1 MRDIASKV
9 DNVDTLSA
17 AEFNSYMSELE
28 NAVTKSGITLDP
40 AGGPDTSAVMLAQ
53 AVTRAAQGGM
63 SYEDSGAAD
72 AYVLTAS
79 GGFEAPAAYF
89 DGQLVMFQ
97 AGNANT
103 GASTINVSTIGVTD
117 LKDAT
122 GTALAADA
130 IAADAYYIAKY
141 NLAGTEFR
149 VVFSG
154 SSAVPED
161 NFSSALL
168 HVNNELSTGVST
180 GTHGSTAYVTSP
192 LNTVKTNE
200 IAGASL
206 STDTITLPAGTYYL
220 DGFSCSQTGTTSLI
234 DTKAKIRNT
243 TDGADLIIGGS
254 GRNQTGST
262 NYFLPVSGRFT
273 LAGTK
278 DIELFSRASTA
289 GVTFGSEVNTGDV
302 EVYSQIKIW
311 KVA

>member
-40 AGGPDTSAVMLAQ
+40 SGGPDTSAVMLAQ

-79 GGFEAPAAYF
+79 GGFEAPDAYF

-97 AGNANT
+97 AGNTNT
-103 GASTINVSTIGVTD
+103 GASTINVATIGVTD

-130 IAADAYYIAKY
+130 IVADAYYIAKY

-154 SSAVPED
+154 SSVAATSD
-161 NFSSALL
+161 ALL
-168 HVNNELSTGVST
+168 HIRDERSAATNGPTTTGG
-180 GTHGSTAYVTSP
+180 GTFDTINI
-192 LNTVKTNE
+192 NTVKTNE
-200 IAGASL
+200 ITGASL
-206 STDTITLPAGTYYL
+206 SANVITLPAGTYYAE
-220 DGFSCSQTGTTSLI
+220 GFVNYYSSTTPGQVLKSRL
-234 DTKAKIRNT
+234 RNT
-243 TDGADLIIGGS
+243 DDASTELVGQSFHFSDESTVLIP
-254 GRNQTGST
+254 
-262 NYFLPVSGRFT
+262 FSGRFT
-273 LAGTK
+273 IASEK
-278 DIELFSRASTA
+278 DFEIQCAMNGIT
-289 GVTFGSEVNTGDV
+289 GSAANWGRSVNLGEI
-302 EVYSQIKIW
+302 EVYADIKIW
-311 KVA
+311 EV